1 MAETAPRVQT
11 QGMTND
17 PPVRPEYSMVDLDLD
32 SEEQAVS
39 IAQKIATQLQKVITI
54 RTADGSRLIRVEPAK
69 RSIH

>member
-1 MAETAPRVQT
+1 
-11 QGMTND
+11 
-17 PPVRPEYSMVDLDLD
+17 MVDLDLD